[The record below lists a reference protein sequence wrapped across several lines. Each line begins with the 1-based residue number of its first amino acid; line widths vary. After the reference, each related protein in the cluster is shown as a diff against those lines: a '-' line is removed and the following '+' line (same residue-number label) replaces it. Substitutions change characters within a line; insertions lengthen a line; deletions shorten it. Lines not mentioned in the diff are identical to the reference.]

1 MDDTTTLILSV
12 VLGAIGA
19 GYFVYGKKQ
28 QRFVALAAGL
38 LLCTYPFFVSN
49 LYAVIV
55 LGVVLV
61 AAPFVFRV

>member
-1 MDDTTTLILSV
+1 MDDSTALILSV

-19 GYFVYGKKQ
+19 GYFVYGRKQ
-28 QRFVALAAGL
+28 QRVVALAAGL
-38 LLCTYPFFVSN
+38 ILCTYPFFVSN
-49 LYAVIV
+49 VYAVIA